1 MNTLLSSSC
10 IPLFQNAN
18 KSWGQK
24 VNLIKVLSV
33 LCRCFTDSQLS
44 SSRSCFL
51 PQVQNKLFQI
61 QLVPFLFHQDPRS
74 TVSTEIPNFW
84 MPTRRKH
91 IPQHGFY
98 RYHVLSGSW
107 AQFKKDPNEKSPFLT
122 KKKKEEEEGKKVK
135 GQCFQVQIKPLKNA
149 WCKHFFFKWRSEDG
163 DDQLYELSQHWQ
175 HDVDSYCQVQPRDG
189 AEEQHSPDKP
199 LLLLW
204 FGQNFKSRQ
213 LVSHRISRRF
223 TRMFC
228 SCRDN
233 HFGTNRISSRE
244 GLHQSQISVP
254 KKTILKMLTFFFFLN
269 YRLVSLNCFFK
280 ALM

>member
-1 MNTLLSSSC
+1 M
-10 IPLFQNAN
+10 PDAN
-18 KSWGQK
+18 
-24 VNLIKVLSV
+24 
-33 LCRCFTDSQLS
+33 
-44 SSRSCFL
+44 
-51 PQVQNKLFQI
+51 
-61 QLVPFLFHQDPRS
+61 
-74 TVSTEIPNFW
+74 
-84 MPTRRKH
+84 
-91 IPQHGFY
+91 
-98 RYHVLSGSW
+98 
-107 AQFKKDPNEKSPFLT
+107 
-122 KKKKEEEEGKKVK
+122 
-135 GQCFQVQIKPLKNA
+135 
-149 WCKHFFFKWRSEDG
+149 FFFSNG
-163 DDQLYELSQHWQ
+163 DQRMATINSELSQHWQ

-254 KKTILKMLTFFFFLN
+254 KKIILKMLTFFFLN
-269 YRLVSLNCFFK
+269 YRLVSLNCFFFK
-280 ALM
+280 SINVAICIEAALLTCYFIYIYLFADYTCRCIWNIKCVFTFI